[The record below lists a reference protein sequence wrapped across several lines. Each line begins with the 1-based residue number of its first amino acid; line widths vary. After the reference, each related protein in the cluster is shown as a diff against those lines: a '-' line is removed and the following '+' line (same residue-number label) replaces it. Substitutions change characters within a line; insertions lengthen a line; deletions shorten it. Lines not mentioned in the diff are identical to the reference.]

1 MKSKIEDDKI
11 YTSKSLS
18 EEMNKERIREGK
30 DEVQEINPCRGGTST
45 LARKDKSWS
54 SVPDFFAKVFKK
66 KESNT
71 CAAFFDL
78 VKSSYTVSDV

>member
-11 YTSKSLS
+11 YTSKSLT
-18 EEMNKERIREGK
+18 EVMNEERIREGK

-66 KESNT
+66 K
-71 CAAFFDL
+71 
-78 VKSSYTVSDV
+78 